1 MGSALLYPLSTERNF
16 KNNLS
21 YTTTE
26 SSNLDNSRKLFLVY
40 LFWISLLFTRQ
51 FENPQF
57 YLRNLKKK
65 KKEKRKT
72 HTLTISDDKCLEFT
86 LIHSISKTSRSLRW
100 DKLEHTLFLQMC
112 FN

>member
-1 MGSALLYPLSTERNF
+1 MGSALLYPLSNERNF
-16 KNNLS
+16 KNNSS

-26 SSNLDNSRKLFLVY
+26 SSNLDNTRKVFLVY
-40 LFWISLLFTRQ
+40 LFWISLFFKRQ
-51 FENPQF
+51 F
-57 YLRNLKKK
+57 LKTPNFTLGTCLEKK
-65 KKEKRKT
+65 KRKT

-100 DKLEHTLFLQMC
+100 DKLEHTLFLQNC